1 MAQFKVDSF
10 IVELG
15 FSENVIKGLQR
26 VEKAALQSAQRIEKN
41 LNKGFRINTKQLDSN
56 LTSSLGQLERKFN
69 KTFDKIEQRAR
80 NTKVFQFTTRFND
93 TVNPPKQPRQP
104 RISGNRAITAAYSA
118 NMTKLKGF
126 DPILQKYIKSQFY
139 GLSAKA
145 GSMDNSKFNEKLA
158 QLNASVREAIAKAR
172 GHTSTSKNNHSE
184 NASNSLDVLATSAI
198 KAGTA
203 IYSFQTAL
211 EAYKKIME
219 VGLKKEASQR
229 AAQFVLGDEG
239 AKRATEFVKNLAD
252 SSGVDQIE
260 TLSSFAKFSAGAG
273 DMNADQKES
282 LFSNVIGT
290 SRLMGLSTD
299 EINGILKAFEQM
311 ASKGKIQ
318 AEELRGQLGDR
329 MAGAFQLFARSLG
342 MTTEELDKAM
352 KDGKVLS
359 KDVLPKVSAEMGR
372 MIDKAGGWEKIINST
387 QTQLGRLSNSWNN
400 NLALMF
406 DGSQEGLTDFTRS
419 LTNLLGSLGGQS
431 KNLGEHFGDLMKS
444 MSNGID
450 DLTTISYRVQGFF
463 DRVTLAYRELN
474 DTQKAVADG
483 IANGLLS
490 ALKGLA
496 GIVAVRSG
504 IGAVGGIWNLI
515 RAISTL
521 GNAANT
527 AAGRINSRSAGSVE
541 GGKGKLSVAD
551 AVARVMIVGMATDVI
566 NAIVK
571 PFYERQ
577 MSKSDNPIDKI
588 VRSRVEPTD
597 QALTGDMN
605 SLAAVLW
612 AMVQGKSK
620 DVPQFSPE
628 ALNNLKG
635 RVETFTQD
643 LKVIKPSVNIQPQT
657 INITTQT
664 VLDGKVIDERT
675 TSHINRMQEDT
686 LISSAY
692 PEE

>member
-1 MAQFKVDSF
+1 MD
-10 IVELG
+10 
-15 FSENVIKGLQR
+15 
-26 VEKAALQSAQRIEKN
+26 
-41 LNKGFRINTKQLDSN
+41 
-56 LTSSLGQLERKFN
+56 
-69 KTFDKIEQRAR
+69 
-80 NTKVFQFTTRFND
+80 
-93 TVNPPKQPRQP
+93 
-104 RISGNRAITAAYSA
+104 
-118 NMTKLKGF
+118 
-126 DPILQKYIKSQFY
+126 
-139 GLSAKA
+139 A
-145 GSMDNSKFNEKLA
+145 G
-158 QLNASVREAIAKAR
+158 
-172 GHTSTSKNNHSE
+172 
-184 NASNSLDVLATSAI
+184 
-198 KAGTA
+198 
-203 IYSFQTAL
+203 
-211 EAYKKIME
+211 
-219 VGLKKEASQR
+219 
-229 AAQFVLGDEG
+229 
-239 AKRATEFVKNLAD
+239 
-252 SSGVDQIE
+252 
-260 TLSSFAKFSAGAG
+260 
-273 DMNADQKES
+273 QKES

-419 LTNLLGSLGGQS
+419 LTNLLNSLGGQS
-431 KNLGEHFGDLMKS
+431 KSLGESLGDLMKS

-463 DRVTLAYRELN
+463 DRVTLAYRELD

-483 IANGLLS
+483 LANGLLS

>member
-1 MAQFKVDSF
+1 MSKFTVDSF

-26 VEKAALQSAQRIEKN
+26 VEKAALQSAQRIERN
-41 LNKGFRINTKQLDSN
+41 LNRAFKVDTKQLDSN
-56 LTSSLGQLERKFN
+56 LTASLKSMEGKIN
-69 KTFDKIEQRAR
+69 KTFDKIEQRLK
-80 NTKVFQFTTRFND
+80 NTRAFKIKTEIED
-93 TVNPPKQPRQP
+93 TLKPLRQPRQP

-118 NMTKLKGF
+118 NMSKLKGF

-158 QLNASVREAIAKAR
+158 QLNASVREAITKAR

-184 NASNSLDVLATSAI
+184 NASNGLDVLATSAI

-211 EAYKKIME
+211 EAYRKVME

-419 LTNLLGSLGGQS
+419 LTNLLNSLGGQS

-444 MSNGID
+444 MSNGVD
-450 DLTTISYRVQGFF
+450 DLTTISYRAQGFF

-483 IANGLLS
+483 IA
-490 ALKGLA
+490 
-496 GIVAVRSG
+496 
-504 IGAVGGIWNLI
+504 
-515 RAISTL
+515 
-521 GNAANT
+521 
-527 AAGRINSRSAGSVE
+527 
-541 GGKGKLSVAD
+541 
-551 AVARVMIVGMATDVI
+551 
-566 NAIVK
+566 
-571 PFYERQ
+571 
-577 MSKSDNPIDKI
+577 
-588 VRSRVEPTD
+588 
-597 QALTGDMN
+597 
-605 SLAAVLW
+605 
-612 AMVQGKSK
+612 
-620 DVPQFSPE
+620 
-628 ALNNLKG
+628 
-635 RVETFTQD
+635 
-643 LKVIKPSVNIQPQT
+643 
-657 INITTQT
+657 
-664 VLDGKVIDERT
+664 
-675 TSHINRMQEDT
+675 
-686 LISSAY
+686 
-692 PEE
+692 